1 MGRKNFF
8 TASTIVDDSEDY
20 SLEEVVKTPSQKV
33 LEEIRSRDCETLSEI
48 YF

>member
-1 MGRKNFF
+1 MGRKKFF

-20 SLEEVVKTPSQKV
+20 SLEEIAKTPSQKI